1 VGGVGRGRMGGVLN
15 DDGTSSTDVTLGA
28 RHSNTDSTLDAG
40 QGNTKTTLGAGHNYM
55 DLTQV
60 N

>member
-1 VGGVGRGRMGGVLN
+1 MGGVLN